1 MLSDAKRCQ
10 ELKPL
15 KPSSENTEYILK
27 NLEAIGPVEVGRF
40 FGGVGL
46 SNGFVQ
52 FAMIMGNSLYFAT
65 DENSR
70 KNTNKQECSR
80 FRI

>member
-1 MLSDAKRCQ
+1 MPGAETLEAQQRIHRV
-10 ELKPL
+10 
-15 KPSSENTEYILK
+15 YFK

-46 SNGFVQ
+46 SNGFLQ